1 MIKKLTISLFLTA
14 ALPLS
19 GYAAD
24 IDAATQKKAVGI
36 ITEYCRLMQEFSGDM
51 EKAEN
56 MELIQA
62 LCENNNIS
70 TFNDLDASKTKS
82 IGDNSMPLYQYMMTL
97 TSKYENNVKVKYSS
111 PKYFK
116 TIIQPL
122 PLEGNE
128 AQYAFFKVTKDNVI
142 NGQKSSSRQHIVFN
156 ATSMK
161 VLSTTSEDYEDPQG
175 IYFEAL
181 DLYNKKDYNAAIPLF
196 QKAASFPRYAGRYR
210 AQSMMGW
217 AYLKQKNYDNAY
229 EALVVAAEQ
238 DPLGGIVLANE
249 MYLMQNIPAKYQSV
263 SKGRQLLEKYG
274 QLHDVEFPT
283 MHLMAKKSLIELYL
297 KGVLRMD
304 VPRVAQLI
312 NELRDDPDADTY
324 YKIAGLSYSSQ
335 MKSNFATD
343 ANDIMDA
350 FAMMSRADSILKE
363 GSGKM
368 DAVQLGGCRRTIA
381 AAKFNIMRAAGQ
393 IDEGLKMLEDNKDI
407 PGLNAFTAQCF
418 YNMKRFDKALEY
430 YQLAANEGDA
440 RGAFITSIA
449 YYPIF
454 EIQDLNK
461 LDESYVQFLQSIA
474 NDGIWLDFL
483 TYVVVRNDSK
493 HERDLLKHI
502 EWNKTAVE
510 RGHVYAAYWN
520 PFIIYRNDPCKA
532 VTQVCDAANI
542 SAAMDN
548 SLFNYASNNILGL
561 MLSNKDTIALHCMKE
576 RAENN
581 DGAACYLLSG
591 YYMFMD
597 SMEEYKKWLI
607 KSYNADFV
615 NGMLDVAQYYL
626 MGDLGL
632 EKDTLAAY
640 KILKKMDDYEYS
652 QGAALLGGIEGEYFH
667 NFEAAKQYNM
677 KAIQHK
683 DPSGAYNLGE
693 LYEKGLS
700 VERDLEKAR
709 FYYGYASVLA
719 KGKPAVY
726 GEMMNVFNDKI
737 AHVDS
742 LIATELGDLAIDK
755 CMASLCD
762 LTNQSYSPDKRI
774 EMSETLLKKIFAS
787 PEVKVETTDPTGQTV
802 VATETAQDFLLRLA
816 TVGKQLSLENV
827 GKKRDS
833 KNKLERLV
841 VKESVKN

>member
-14 ALPLS
+14 TLPLS

-24 IDAATQKKAVGI
+24 IDAATQKKAAGI
-36 ITEYCRLMQEFSGDM
+36 ITEYCRLMQEFSSDM

-175 IYFEAL
+175 IYYEAL

-324 YKIAGLSYSSQ
+324 HKIAGLSYSSQ

-343 ANDIMDA
+343 ADDIMDA

-440 RGAFITSIA
+440 FSAFVMGIASYPYGAISALDDKFKDL
-449 YYPIF
+449 IF
-454 EIQDLNK
+454 HVKADKN
-461 LDESYVQFLQSIA
+461 
-474 NDGIWLDFL
+474 WLDFIASLDDYKGAKGISEHFTWNNIAAEKGDINALSWQAFL
-483 TYVVVRNDSK
+483 TYMGCGTDKNRCKGITTLCEVGNTGYRNQSEVLENWGQYMVIGIKQDNDT
-493 HERDLLKHI
+493 ETLNCLLKLSD
-502 EWNKTAVE
+502 NDNP
-510 RGHVYAAYWN
+510 AA
-520 PFIIYRNDPCKA
+520 D
-532 VTQVCDAANI
+532 
-542 SAAMDN
+542 
-548 SLFNYASNNILGL
+548 
-561 MLSNKDTIALHCMKE
+561 
-576 RAENN
+576 
-581 DGAACYLLSG
+581 YLL
-591 YYMFMD
+591 
-597 SMEEYKKWLI
+597 
-607 KSYNADFV
+607 
-615 NGMLDVAQYYL
+615 AQYYIMNEDANGYMRYL
-626 MGDLGL
+626 KKSSNGNYFEAMRDYGVMLIS
-632 EKDTLAAY
+632 ETKDTLQAY
-640 KILKKMDDYEYS
+640 ELYKRMTEINLPGAYS
-652 QGAALLGGIEGEYFH
+652 MLGGIEMEHFH
-667 NFEAAKQYNM
+667 NYKLAQEYYQKAIDENDWTGYLGMGEMLENGYGIARDLELAKQYYQM
-677 KAIQHK
+677 SILACQRFTGM
-683 DPSGAYNLGE
+683 DMSAAVGE
-693 LYEKGLS
+693 YIT
-700 VERDLEKAR
+700 R
-709 FYYGYASVLA
+709 
-719 KGKPAVY
+719 
-726 GEMMNVFNDKI
+726 
-737 AHVDS
+737 VDA

-816 TVGKQLSLENV
+816 TVGKQLNLENV
-827 GKKRDS
+827 GKKRGS